1 MNSVASA
8 PGTARD
14 LQQDRWLDMAS
25 RRRSAARAFWRDYL
39 NYPRL
44 WSRKLWRF
52 LRTTPGKM
60 TWLIVV
66 LTAMTLA
73 AGLSMSNQAAQ
84 RRIDYDNLITNTEP
98 VSYMAQHLYSS
109 LSLAN
114 TYASASFVTQGADAR
129 LSRNL
134 YEGSY
139 QTASQA
145 IVTTA
150 GGLSTTDAEEME
162 LIRNINH
169 KLPIY
174 TGLVETAWA
183 NNRQGNPVGIAY
195 MNEASTLMREDIL
208 PSAARLYSLTTETVT
223 AEQRQLTR
231 PLWLPISG
239 LAAAL
244 VALLLVQVWLARVTN
259 RRLNRGMVAATAL
272 MVIATS
278 WVITANALTWQAG
291 SRAHEE
297 AVAPLQAITD
307 ARIRAQQA
315 RTSEMLALVWRQSV
329 DTSAR
334 SFLRTTDSISHT
346 LAMSPS
352 PMARSAEYYL
362 SQWQGSHQELVNA
375 LQQGDYDQATH
386 LALESESATAYN
398 ELDTAMA
405 ALIDENRQTLREF
418 ITKGIAASTFVSGVV
433 LALSLFAIL
442 SVWIGI
448 RPRIQEYL

>member
-1 MNSVASA
+1 
-8 PGTARD
+8 
-14 LQQDRWLDMAS
+14 MAS
-25 RRRSAARAFWRDYL
+25 RRRSAARAFWHDYL

-52 LRTTPGKM
+52 MRTTPGKM
-60 TWLIVV
+60 AWLIVLV
-66 LTAMTLA
+66 TVMTLA
-73 AGLSMSNQAAQ
+73 AGISMSNQAAQ
-84 RRIDYDNLITNTEP
+84 RRTDYDNLITNTEP

-134 YEGSY
+134 YESSY

-145 IVTTA
+145 VVTTA
-150 GGLSTTDAEEME
+150 GGLSSTDTEEME
-162 LIRNINH
+162 LIRNINY

-208 PSAARLYSLTTETVT
+208 PSAARLYALTTETVT
-223 AEQRQLTR
+223 VEQQALTK

-244 VALLLVQVWLARVTN
+244 GALLLVQVWLARVTN
-259 RRLNRGMVAATAL
+259 RRLNRGMVAATLL
-272 MVIATS
+272 MVIATT
-278 WVITANALTWQAG
+278 WVITANALTWQSG

-315 RTSEMLALVWRQSV
+315 RTTEMLALVWRQSV
-329 DTSAR
+329 DTSAQ
-334 SFLRTTDSISHT
+334 SFIRTSESISQT
-346 LAMSPS
+346 LAASESPL
-352 PMARSAEYYL
+352 ARSAEYYL
-362 SQWQGSHQELVNA
+362 DQWESSHQELVNA
-375 LQQGDYDQATH
+375 LQQGNYDEATH
-386 LALESESATAYN
+386 LTLRSESATAYN
-398 ELDTAMA
+398 ELDNAMA
-405 ALIDENRQTLREF
+405 GLIDENRQTLRGF
-418 ITKGIAASTFVSGVV
+418 ITRGIAASTFVSGIV
-433 LALSLFAIL
+433 LTLSTFAIL